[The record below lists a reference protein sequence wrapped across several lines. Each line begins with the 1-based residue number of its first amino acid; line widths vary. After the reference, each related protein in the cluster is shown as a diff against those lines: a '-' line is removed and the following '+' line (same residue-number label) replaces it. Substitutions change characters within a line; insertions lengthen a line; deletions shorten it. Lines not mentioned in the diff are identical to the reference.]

1 MTFSIIARCPDTNR
15 LGIAVASCCLAIG
28 VRVPLALAGVGVV
41 AAQADSWLHWRQT
54 LLDLLGRG
62 LSAKEAITMVAT
74 LDGTTGAQFAALGA
88 TGPAAV
94 FTGPDATSHAGHA
107 ISADGMAS
115 AQANTMES
123 AEVWQAMLDAYASS
137 ASSFPRR
144 LVEALL
150 AAERVG
156 ADYRGK
162 QSASLTVVSGERGF
176 VPRGDAQD
184 PTVDLRVD
192 DSRNPVQ
199 DLHRLL
205 DVHDA
210 HRHLID
216 ASMTEDR
223 AEAFEATKRAA
234 SLCPD
239 DPLIAPAV
247 GIWAALQGDRQ
258 QAATL
263 LARAAQS
270 NPSTWTWARH
280 ELETA
285 TAKAHQNAHV
295 LREVVEAHERQPP
308 RDGWD
313 RGCAD
318 QGASKDLR

>member
-1 MTFSIIARCPDTNR
+1 MTFSIIARCPETSR
-15 LGIAVASCCLAIG
+15 LGVAVASCCLAIG
-28 VRVPLALAGVGVV
+28 VRAPLALAGVGVV
-41 AAQADSWLHWRQT
+41 TAQADSWLHWRQT

-62 LSAKEAITMVAT
+62 LSTEEAITMVAT
-74 LDGTTGAQFAALGA
+74 LDGTTGSQFAALGA
-88 TGPAAV
+88 TGPAAI
-94 FTGPDATSHAGHA
+94 FTGPDATGHAGHA

-123 AEVWQAMLDAYASS
+123 AEAWDAMIDTYTNS

-162 QSASLTVVSGERGF
+162 QSASLMVVSGERGF
-176 VPRGDAQD
+176 VPTGDAQD

-192 DSRNPVQ
+192 DSRSPVQ
-199 DLHRLL
+199 DLHQLL

-216 ASMTEDR
+216 ASMTDDR

-234 SLCPD
+234 SLCPE
-239 DPLIAPAV
+239 DPLIAPVV
-247 GIWAALQGDRQ
+247 GIWAALQGERDE
-258 QAATL
+258 AAGL

-270 NPSTWTWARH
+270 NPSTWTWARR
-280 ELETA
+280 ELEA
-285 TAKAHQNAHV
+285 AIAKSHENAHV
-295 LREVVEAHERQPP
+295 LREVVEAH
-308 RDGWD
+308 D
-313 RGCAD
+313 R
-318 QGASKDLR
+318 S